1 MGLLGGQV
9 EILRPSIMIFI
20 LTMQEKDSAAGGAD
34 CSDADM
40 RAAVLAELEKSGE
53 EHRIDEIME
62 MIDET

>member
-1 MGLLGGQV
+1 
-9 EILRPSIMIFI
+9 MIFI